1 MLLIFTTF
9 LLVLAGVSL
18 AILLKRLSDN
28 KLLDEDRPVS
38 LAAESYRPLFAPTDE
53 DLRLAEA
60 EERKQSTTKQ
70 EEAKRQENEEKLA
83 KLTEFRQTWS
93 EAPNRAATIELLY
106 RASQLEDGDAYLKTC
121 DGVLAAW
128 RDGKLADI
136 SAGDL
141 AQLLETHF
149 WLLPAEKRT
158 PGASFRLKEAA
169 AELKG
174 HNPRVSG

>member
-28 KLLDEDRPVS
+28 KLLDENRPVS
-38 LAAESYRPLFAPTDE
+38 LAESYRPLFAPTDE

-60 EERKQSTTKQ
+60 EERKQLTTKQ
-70 EEAKRQENEEKLA
+70 EEAKRQESEEKLA
-83 KLTEFRQTWS
+83 ELESFRQTWS
-93 EAPNRAATIELLY
+93 ESPNRAATIELLY
-106 RASQLEDGDAYLKTC
+106 RASQLEDGEAYLNTC

-149 WLLPAEKRT
+149 WLLPAGKRI
-158 PGASFRLKEAA
+158 PGASFRLKEAV

-174 HNPRVSG
+174 RNHLA

>member
-9 LLVLAGVSL
+9 LVVLADVSL

-28 KLLDEDRPVS
+28 KLLDEDRPAS

-60 EERKQSTTKQ
+60 EERKQLTAKR
-70 EEAKRQENEEKLA
+70 EEAKRQKSEEKLA
-83 KLTEFRQTWS
+83 QLENFRQTWS
-93 EAPNRAATIELLY
+93 EAPNRGATIELLY
-106 RASQLEDGDAYLKTC
+106 RSSQIKDGDAYLDTC
-121 DGVLAAW
+121 ESVLAAW

-136 SAGDL
+136 PAGDL

-158 PGASFRLKEAA
+158 PGISFRLKEAV
-169 AELKG
+169 AELRSQY
-174 HNPRVSG
+174 HLR